1 MGSLY
6 LFVTFLIG
14 FDISDGIPL
23 RKKIIPRSKR
33 SYFAEI
39 RLFVGRHLRGGLIC
53 LLKSSDNMAALKIRR
68 WAAGGHLVK
77 MAASSHR
84 LIFSEIEFILETFK
98 MSTGKA
104 QAFIKPGEPGAVEE
118 TS

>member
-1 MGSLY
+1 MMGSHCGKNY
-6 LFVTFLIG
+6 PEVEAKLFRRDPVVCRPASEG
-14 FDISDGIPL
+14 
-23 RKKIIPRSKR
+23 
-33 SYFAEI
+33 
-39 RLFVGRHLRGGLIC
+39 GGLIC

-77 MAASSHR
+77 MAASSPR